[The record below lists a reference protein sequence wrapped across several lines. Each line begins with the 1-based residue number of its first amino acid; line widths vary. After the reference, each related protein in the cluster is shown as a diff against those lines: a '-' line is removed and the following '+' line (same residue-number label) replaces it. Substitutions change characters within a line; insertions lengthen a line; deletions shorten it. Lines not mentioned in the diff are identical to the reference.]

1 MVVPRIKTIS
11 QKYFYIHCSNN
22 NPIPNRSIISWP
34 PGIQSSN
41 ERKQNKDD
49 IAKLTSHHLE
59 GEQKIMITDQQNY
72 NCKDTPQL
80 TSIDVYNVDKL
91 TKKKVEVSSKL
102 LQLSE
107 IDKVNINMQ

>member
-1 MVVPRIKTIS
+1 MKKRKITSKKNTY
-11 QKYFYIHCSNN
+11 KWCSKKIPPVKERQGCPENKNN
-22 NPIPNRSIISWP
+22 KSA
-34 PGIQSSN
+34 SN